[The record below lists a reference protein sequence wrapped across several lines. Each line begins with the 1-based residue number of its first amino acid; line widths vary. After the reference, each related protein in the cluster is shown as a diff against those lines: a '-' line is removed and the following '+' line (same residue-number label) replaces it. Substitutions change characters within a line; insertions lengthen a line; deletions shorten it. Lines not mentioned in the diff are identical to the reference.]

1 MRIVSSEVRFEQP
14 RLQHL
19 NIGASLA
26 RLPRQLLLRTEPHGI
41 FLGKVDAR
49 VWICSKSKDRSP
61 TELVYGMLRGRLD
74 IEHQVDES
82 VHTTR
87 VLYRAAYTQCTLRNQ
102 CSSRVHSVH
111 HLARVS
117 CTSQKYKRYNASEY
131 RPAFS
136 GALRTQTVSAPFHE
150 TALRRRTFKRAC
162 QIQTKDHIVTYRN
175 CDINF
180 NFYLFIIYLT

>member
-1 MRIVSSEVRFEQP
+1 MRFEQP

-26 RLPRQLLLRTEPHGI
+26 RRPGQLRLRTEPHGI

-82 VHTTR
+82 VHTQHVCRIVPPIPSAHLETS
-87 VLYRAAYTQCTLRNQ
+87 VLVVYIVCIILPEFHVQAKNTNATMLQSIGRHFLA
-102 CSSRVHSVH
+102 HSVLKLCRH
-111 HLARVS
+111 HF
-117 CTSQKYKRYNASEY
+117 TKR
-131 RPAFS
+131 
-136 GALRTQTVSAPFHE
+136 
-150 TALRRRTFKRAC
+150 
-162 QIQTKDHIVTYRN
+162 
-175 CDINF
+175 
-180 NFYLFIIYLT
+180 LFGGEHLKELVKSKPKIIS